1 MVNRTGSRT
10 LTIRP
15 SPARPTRMLLVNSL
29 FVVGLLVASACGI
42 PVDDSTRDLAVNLPD
57 ALLPAASTT
66 TEAPTPTE
74 TVQILS
80 LIHI

>member
-1 MVNRTGSRT
+1 MVNRTGSTT

-15 SPARPTRMLLVNSL
+15 STARSTRMLLVNSL

-57 ALLPAASTT
+57 ALLPCLLYTS
-66 TEAPTPTE
+66 PSPRD
-74 TVQILS
+74 
-80 LIHI
+80 